1 MNITCLPPCRLR
13 ACVHQQTAVQL
24 QHMRDQAW
32 SVGPGFPSSLE
43 HCIVPA
49 ACRRPSAVGAARRGT
64 AEAGAEAG
72 KTDTDA
78 GMAICDRDLQS
89 RRVSGEKETD
99 IGILE

>member
-1 MNITCLPPCRLR
+1 MGYEEATR
-13 ACVHQQTAVQL
+13 AMTHY
-24 QHMRDQAW
+24 H
-32 SVGPGFPSSLE
+32 PY
-43 HCIVPA
+43 
-49 ACRRPSAVGAARRGT
+49 
-64 AEAGAEAG
+64 AEAG